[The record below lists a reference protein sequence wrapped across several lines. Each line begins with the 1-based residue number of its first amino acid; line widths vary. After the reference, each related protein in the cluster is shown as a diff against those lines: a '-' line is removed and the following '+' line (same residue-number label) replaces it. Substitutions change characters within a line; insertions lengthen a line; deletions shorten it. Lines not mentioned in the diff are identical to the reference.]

1 VEGRETV
8 EPPAA
13 THLAPVVDIM
23 EALKM
28 SLASAKKPAQ
38 SVKSAASASESGA
51 PEKPK
56 RSRKGAS
63 GS

>member
-1 VEGRETV
+1 M

-28 SLASAKKPAQ
+28 SLANAKKPAQ
-38 SVKSAASASESGA
+38 SVKSAESAA
-51 PEKPK
+51 AEKSK
-56 RSRKGAS
+56 RTRKGAGAS
-63 GS
+63 